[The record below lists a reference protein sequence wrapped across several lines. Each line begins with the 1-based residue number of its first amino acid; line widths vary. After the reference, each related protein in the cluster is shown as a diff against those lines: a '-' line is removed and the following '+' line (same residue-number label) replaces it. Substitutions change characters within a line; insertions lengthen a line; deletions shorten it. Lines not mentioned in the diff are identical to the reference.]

1 MRGLGSTL
9 YVNDLDAIPFVHSA
23 RTPVECRHGPSSFR
37 NERIVR
43 GAPEDPVL
51 RQRRNEPS
59 VLRRREHEERP
70 REAIRTLRQHG
81 GSGRAGTTLKKERV
95 FVYAWAHELPGG
107 HRPH

>member
-51 RQRRNEPS
+51 RQRRDEPS

-70 REAIRTLRQHG
+70 REAIREPVADGVPSCSVRRRQTREH
-81 GSGRAGTTLKKERV
+81 RV
-95 FVYAWAHELPGG
+95 RLQG
-107 HRPH
+107 